1 MKDTGRK
8 TPPQHSDFEIA
19 NKLHSGYCIFLVL
32 AMLYSM
38 VPKTWLSGL
47 HGASAGLDILFAVMV
62 FGFEIAYRSYQRKG
76 EEIRRNILMDDS
88 FGTRY
93 FQLPAEGYYDN
104 EGTESGVRKLLAN
117 IHQSAF
123 YTSAISR
130 EMLRPRRIITVIW
143 LLSAVLMLA
152 LGRNDS
158 PVSLG
163 ALKLLLSYVIVGQ
176 YLALKHVHTESEKV
190 CKDATSAWI
199 YREEAGEN
207 DNFLSLA
214 LRTVMLYETAI
225 AESRVLLDT
234 RIKNRLNRR
243 LETSWHDLR
252 TRYKMEAE
260 QQQNRQF
267 PQ

>member
-1 MKDTGRK
+1 MSEIGRK
-8 TPPQHSDFEIA
+8 SPPQHSDFEIA
-19 NKLHSGYCIFLVL
+19 NKLHSGYCIFLVV
-32 AMLYSM
+32 AMFYSM
-38 VPKTWLSGL
+38 VPETWLSDL

-62 FGFEIAYRSYQRKG
+62 FGFEMAYRNYQRRG

-93 FQLPAEGYYDN
+93 SQLPAEGYYDN

-117 IHQSAF
+117 THQSAF

-130 EMLRPRRIITVIW
+130 EMLRPRRIFTGIW
-143 LLSAVLMLA
+143 LSAVVLMLA
-152 LGRNDS
+152 FGLNDS
-158 PVSLG
+158 PASLG
-163 ALKLLLSYVIVGQ
+163 ALKLLLSYVIIGQ

-214 LRTVMLYETAI
+214 LRTVMFYETAI
-225 AESRVLLDT
+225 AESGVLLDT
-234 RIKNRLNRR
+234 RTKNRLNSR
-243 LETSWHDLR
+243 LETRWHDLR
-252 TRYKMEAE
+252 TRYNMEAE
-260 QQQNRQF
+260 RHQNRQF
-267 PQ
+267 SQ